1 MKTSARMRSVSQSVQ
16 PEDPPSAKKQK
27 TAPAKPK
34 ERTKRQPSIVEEEV
48 ESDVEEP
55 VVEKPKKKV
64 AAKPVV
70 EKKAKENKPV
80 APRLTV
86 RKVSTHCLHGNFADI
101 QATPIDDE
109 SENGDEYDV
118 PAPKKKARTPARS
131 VSPQPPKISKP
142 LGEAND
148 NIVDDDRKIEEPFKV
163 MKPLIIKKKSK
174 ATQVDDDE
182 EEVQPEKKKK
192 RKLLGV
198 QPAFQWDSIMNVS
211 RLSDFGTMLMIVW
224 RWCYSFDSITPEANC
239 C

>member
-55 VVEKPKKKV
+55 IVEKPKNKV

-86 RKVSTHCLHGNFADI
+86 RKVSNNYFHQN
-101 QATPIDDE
+101 
-109 SENGDEYDV
+109 
-118 PAPKKKARTPARS
+118 
-131 VSPQPPKISKP
+131 
-142 LGEAND
+142 
-148 NIVDDDRKIEEPFKV
+148 
-163 MKPLIIKKKSK
+163 
-174 ATQVDDDE
+174 
-182 EEVQPEKKKK
+182 
-192 RKLLGV
+192 
-198 QPAFQWDSIMNVS
+198 
-211 RLSDFGTMLMIVW
+211 
-224 RWCYSFDSITPEANC
+224 
-239 C
+239 